1 MRFSADFVF
10 SGKGPYQ
17 IPICYRKP
25 FVRMIKGILRENL
38 LYDKLYENPRANKG
52 FTFGIGVR
60 EIESY
65 GDKKN
70 LCMVF
75 NEPRVSFCFS
85 ASNPD
90 IFNSVMEGMKKSENI
105 RGLFSQNILMEN
117 LNVHERVQFEK
128 NEVVFKTLSPVSAR
142 KMMIGESEKNAVS
155 RNDYILPGE
164 SDFEE
169 VLLFSLLSRL
179 KHMPMKPGEVKI
191 TLKNR
196 GRGVEVPVRCGKK
209 EKMLYI
215 PGFKGN
221 LKVKAPAPVL
231 ELIYDEGLGAHRS
244 YGFGMVEVAKSV

>member
-1 MRFSADFVF
+1 
-10 SGKGPYQ
+10 
-17 IPICYRKP
+17 
-25 FVRMIKGILRENL
+25 MIKGILRENL

-179 KHMPMKPGEVKI
+179 KHMPMKPGKGSGSSGPLRQEGENA
-191 TLKNR
+191 LHSR
-196 GRGVEVPVRCGKK
+196 LQGE
-209 EKMLYI
+209 
-215 PGFKGN
+215 FKGKGSGSCSGTYLRRRSGRPPKLRVRHGGGGEIR
-221 LKVKAPAPVL
+221 LK
-231 ELIYDEGLGAHRS
+231 RS
-244 YGFGMVEVAKSV
+244 KI